1 MTADVAVV
9 NFGCRLNAAEAERVR
24 ALATGAAV
32 RPTIVLNTCAV
43 TASAERDARRTVRKL
58 RRERPDADIVVTGC
72 AAQRDPGQFAAMPE
86 VTRVVGNREK
96 LLAETWAETAPPR
109 LLVGDILA
117 PAAEPRGAE
126 PGPPAA
132 SGVGLTRAVIEAQSG
147 CDHRCTFCIIPFTRG
162 ASRSQPLGV
171 LGARI
176 AALAAAGTREVVLSG
191 VDLTA
196 YGRDLPGRTGLGA
209 AVRRLLAHVPDLPRL
224 RLSSIDPAE
233 IDDDLVGA
241 FADEARLMPYAH
253 LSLQSG
259 DDLILKRM
267 KRRHGRAQAIAVAQ
281 RLRRARPDIAFGAD
295 MIAGFP
301 TESEAAAANS
311 RRILDEI
318 GVAFVHTF
326 AFDPRPGTAA
336 ARMPQLPPAEIARRA
351 AVLREAGRGRLAVH
365 LAAQAGK
372 DLDVLVEGDGTSGHA
387 ADFTR
392 VRLSARLPRGTLQR
406 ARAVAVAAD
415 HLVATPRFD

>member
-1 MTADVAVV
+1 
-9 NFGCRLNAAEAERVR
+9 
-24 ALATGAAV
+24 
-32 RPTIVLNTCAV
+32 
-43 TASAERDARRTVRKL
+43 
-58 RRERPDADIVVTGC
+58 
-72 AAQRDPGQFAAMPE
+72 
-86 VTRVVGNREK
+86 
-96 LLAETWAETAPPR
+96 
-109 LLVGDILA
+109 
-117 PAAEPRGAE
+117 
-126 PGPPAA
+126 
-132 SGVGLTRAVIEAQSG
+132 
-147 CDHRCTFCIIPFTRG
+147 
-162 ASRSQPLGV
+162 
-171 LGARI
+171 
-176 AALAAAGTREVVLSG
+176 
-191 VDLTA
+191 
-196 YGRDLPGRTGLGA
+196 
-209 AVRRLLAHVPDLPRL
+209 
-224 RLSSIDPAE
+224 
-233 IDDDLVGA
+233 
-241 FADEARLMPYAH
+241 MPYAH

-281 RLRRARPDIAFGAD
+281 RLRRARPEIAFGAD